1 VVIGDWTISW
11 MLALYVVGKHVFQ
24 RLVMRTVYLRLWLI
38 VLIAGVLAVIR
49 VWAHGLRVIL
59 RSCGIGQILPEMRVL
74 RVMARDRL
82 LARLLTLL
90 IVHHATLLLWSSL
103 SIVSTRRAH
112 DDGVVGM
119 GLDMF
124 LEILW
129 ALESLATE
137 FAFVG
142 LERDVDSNMGG
153 DVVAFDGG
161 GSALAPLAGQ
171 VEVISRLAADMT
183 LADMFLLNVST
194 L

>member
-1 VVIGDWTISW
+1 
-11 MLALYVVGKHVFQ
+11 
-24 RLVMRTVYLRLWLI
+24 
-38 VLIAGVLAVIR
+38 
-49 VWAHGLRVIL
+49 
-59 RSCGIGQILPEMRVL
+59 
-74 RVMARDRL
+74 
-82 LARLLTLL
+82 
-90 IVHHATLLLWSSL
+90 
-103 SIVSTRRAH
+103 
-112 DDGVVGM
+112 M

-171 VEVISRLAADMT
+171 VEVVSRLASDMA
-183 LADMFLLNVST
+183 LADMFLCMVSRQ
-194 L
+194 